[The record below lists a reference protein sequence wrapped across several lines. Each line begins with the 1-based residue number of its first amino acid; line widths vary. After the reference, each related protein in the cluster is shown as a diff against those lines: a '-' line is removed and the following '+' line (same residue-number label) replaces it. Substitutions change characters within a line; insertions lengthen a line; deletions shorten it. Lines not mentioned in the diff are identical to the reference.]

1 MLTMQHSSP
10 VSGDM
15 LIKITYR
22 LGNNMYCFSARHVFT
37 LLLTL
42 FCSSYAA
49 HGAPCNIESSTQEVE
64 QGTIPYRSAGSGS
77 EVLLL
82 HGLFAQKEQW
92 DEVLCALAQAGFHAS
107 APDLPGYGQS
117 TGYAMAAYALE
128 EQVALLEKFMKARG
142 VARFHLAGNSMG
154 GTIAAMYANRHPKN
168 VMSLAF
174 VGGALGIGDWSAPVK
189 QAIFNGINPF
199 IPVNEA
205 ELDLELS
212 LLLNKVPAIPEST
225 KNAMV
230 RPYLDKHE
238 HYQQVWNIVSL
249 YGGVMKTM
257 KPSHVRTLI
266 LWGER
271 DQVFDVAGARALAQ
285 KYPHSRRFL
294 MPGVGHLPMLDAPTT
309 VAAHY
314 IAFLIQAEQHSGRIS
329 KSGKIQ

>member
-1 MLTMQHSSP
+1 
-10 VSGDM
+10 
-15 LIKITYR
+15 
-22 LGNNMYCFSARHVFT
+22 

-49 HGAPCNIESSTQEVE
+49 HGALCKIDSSTQEVE
-64 QGTIPYRSAGSGS
+64 NGTIPYRSAGSGS

-117 TGYAMAAYALE
+117 TGYAVAAYALE
-128 EQVALLEKFMKARG
+128 KQVALLDKFMKARG
-142 VARFHLAGNSMG
+142 VERFHLAGNSMG
-154 GTIAAMYANRHPKN
+154 GAIAAMYVNQHPKN

-174 VGGALGIGDWSAPVK
+174 IGGPLGIGDWGDPVK
-189 QAIFNGINPF
+189 QAIFKGTNPF

-225 KNAMV
+225 KSAMV
-230 RPYLDKHE
+230 RPYIDKHE

-249 YGGVMKTM
+249 YSGAMKTM
-257 KPSHVRTLI
+257 KPKSVRTLI

-271 DQVFDVAGARALAQ
+271 DQVFDAAGSVALSK
-285 KYPHSRRFL
+285 KYPNNRKFL
-294 MPGVGHLPMLDAPTT
+294 LPDVGHLPMLDAPAT

-314 IAFLIQAEQHSGRIS
+314 TAFLIPTKQQPARIS
-329 KSGKIQ
+329 PSGNIR